1 LTRADLDVACECD
14 ARVVVDLVDLAEV
27 LFDRV
32 GVQLERLTLSD
43 IEPVGLHLRAD
54 SLQPFL
60 RGGQALGIDVADR
73 HEVSP
78 S

>member
-1 LTRADLDVACECD
+1 MCNLRITARWSSGSLTRADLDVACECD

-43 IEPVGLHLRAD
+43 IEPVGFHLRAD

-60 RGGQALGIDVADR
+60 RGG
-73 HEVSP
+73 
-78 S
+78 